1 MARFPT
7 EARASVNS
15 KKTPPLGDR
24 GGVSALGTLRKHASE
39 HDIQMSRLA
48 TTITI
53 PVMSTAKQ
61 ENSTRSLRSI
71 CILPPPLTFP
81 RAGVTMTSQVIALGL
96 MPDTGTI
103 TNYFAQVRRLWCPVS
118 GDAVGHL
125 RQIDTLPTP
134 SACPLCPAK
143 ADK

>member
-1 MARFPT
+1 EGPPRDFGTPLSGLGGFSVARFPT

-15 KKTPPLGDR
+15 KNPAIGRP
-24 GGVSALGTLRKHASE
+24 GGVSALGTLRKHPSE

-61 ENSTRSLRSI
+61 ENSTTSLRI
-71 CILPPPLTFP
+71 IPIPPPPLTFP
-81 RAGVTMTSQVIALGL
+81 RAGVTMTSQAMALGL

-103 TNYFAQVRRLWCPVS
+103 TNYFAQVRRL
-118 GDAVGHL
+118 
-125 RQIDTLPTP
+125 
-134 SACPLCPAK
+134 
-143 ADK
+143 